1 MFDVYEVRKDFPILE
16 NTYINGKKLV
26 YFDNAA
32 TTHKPKQVVEAVREF
47 YYSRYS
53 NVHRGHH
60 YLSEESSR
68 IYEEAH
74 ERIAKLV
81 NARSW
86 DEIVFAFNA
95 TTAIN
100 YIAPSLA
107 EKIVREGK
115 RKIVLTVME
124 HHSNM
129 LPWRRVARAFNLTV
143 EYAPVREGGEL
154 DLRKMFEL
162 IDEQT
167 GIVAVAHAS
176 NVTGIINDVR
186 EIARYAHKYGAYVVV
201 DGAQSVPHLKVDV
214 RELEVDILAFSGH
227 KMLAPEG
234 TGGFYGRRDL
244 LEELEPWVVGGGM
257 VRSVK
262 LDKVNYE
269 DLPWKFE
276 PGTPDIAGSAGL
288 IKAVEYLERIGIEN
302 VHLHEKRLLEALRSR
317 LGDAEWLVTYNRID
331 PERQTGIF
339 CFNVRGLNPHVV
351 GRLLNDF
358 YGIAVR
364 TGLHCAHP
372 YHTALGAQDGTVRAS
387 FYIYN
392 TIEEV
397 VYFTESI
404 EEIAKKYAS
413 PKTT

>member
-1 MFDVYEVRKDFPILE
+1 MFDVYEIRKDFPILE
-16 NTYINGKKLV
+16 NTYINGRKLV
-26 YFDNAA
+26 YLDNAA
-32 TTHKPKQVVEAVREF
+32 TTHKPKQVVEAIREF
-47 YYSRYS
+47 YYSSYS

-68 IYEEAH
+68 VYEEAH
-74 ERIAKLV
+74 EKFAKFV

-107 EKIVREGK
+107 EKVAREGK

-124 HHSNM
+124 HHGNM
-129 LPWRRVARAFNLTV
+129 LPWRRVARAFNLSV
-143 EYAPVREGGEL
+143 EYAPVKDSGEL
-154 DLRKMFEL
+154 DLEKMLEL

-167 GIVAVAHAS
+167 GIVAIVHAS
-176 NVTGIINDVR
+176 NVTGIINNVR
-186 EIARYAHKYGAYVVV
+186 EVARHAHKYDAYVVV
-201 DGAQSVPHLKVDV
+201 DGAQSVPHLKIDV
-214 RELEVDILAFSGH
+214 RELEADILAFSGH

-244 LEELEPWVVGGGM
+244 LEELEPWVVGGGI
-257 VRSVK
+257 VKSVT
-262 LDKVNYE
+262 LDKVDYD

-288 IKAVEYLERIGIEN
+288 IRAIEYLEKIGVEN
-302 VHLHEKRLLEALRSR
+302 IHLHERRLLEALRKR
-317 LGDAEWLVTYNRID
+317 LSDAEWLVTYGRID

-339 CFNVRGLNPHVV
+339 CFNVKGLNPHIV
-351 GRLLNDF
+351 GRVLNDF

-372 YHTALGAQDGTVRAS
+372 YHIALGAPEGTVRAS

-392 TIEEV
+392 TLEEIE
-397 VYFTESI
+397 YFIESV
-404 EEIAKKYAS
+404 EEIAKKYGGSRA
-413 PKTT
+413 